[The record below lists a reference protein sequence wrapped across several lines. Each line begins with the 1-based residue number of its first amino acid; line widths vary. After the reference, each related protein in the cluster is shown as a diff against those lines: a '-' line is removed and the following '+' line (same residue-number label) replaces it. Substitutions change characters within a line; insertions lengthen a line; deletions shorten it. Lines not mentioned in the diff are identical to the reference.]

1 MLWRISSHNLYVLLL
16 LFLQL
21 QSPKSNSGRSK
32 TICSFIFHTSGLL
45 SKKDCSSFC
54 SHQPY
59 TRMPICSHSYQL
71 WFLPVFG
78 FFFLVSYLLFIC
90 QPIRKQLAFFHVF
103 ISHLHF
109 FLLWN
114 TPFACFSS
122 DKILMHIL
130 KTFEDPHYQIIL
142 QSSFTSFY
150 IMF

>member
-1 MLWRISSHNLYVLLL
+1 MQFYFSYQWIA
-16 LFLQL
+16 FQ
-21 QSPKSNSGRSK
+21 
-32 TICSFIFHTSGLL
+32 
-45 SKKDCSSFC
+45 KDCSSFC

-78 FFFLVSYLLFIC
+78 FFFLLVSCYLFC
-90 QPIRKQLAFFHVF
+90 RPIRKQLAFFHVF
-103 ISHLHF
+103 IIHLHF

-130 KTFEDPHYQIIL
+130 KTFEDPHYQITL

-150 IMF
+150 IMFWIWCDPFHEFHLAKLYKP